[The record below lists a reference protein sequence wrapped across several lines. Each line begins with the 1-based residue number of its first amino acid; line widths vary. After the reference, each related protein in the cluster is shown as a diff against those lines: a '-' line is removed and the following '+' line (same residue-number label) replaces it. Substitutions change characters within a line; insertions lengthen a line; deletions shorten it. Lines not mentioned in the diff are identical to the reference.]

1 MYYLLQDV
9 SLRLPADSIT
19 VIVSPT
25 NTAGNSDVASDLLS
39 LLWQR
44 ASPSGAK
51 NREGSVQQLEGT
63 IFVQGRKLIDWHKE
77 VLSEQFTYLSAE
89 EEPLRIHAGKQYF
102 TCAQTCFCL
111 GLPLISRT

>member
-1 MYYLLQDV
+1 M
-9 SLRLPADSIT
+9 RLPAGSIT

-25 NTAGNSDVASDLLS
+25 NSADDSDAASALLS
-39 LLWQR
+39 LLWAQS
-44 ASPSGAK
+44 ASLSGAK
-51 NREGSVQQLEGT
+51 NREDFVQQLEGT
-63 IFVQGRKLIDWHKE
+63 IFVQGRELIDWHKE